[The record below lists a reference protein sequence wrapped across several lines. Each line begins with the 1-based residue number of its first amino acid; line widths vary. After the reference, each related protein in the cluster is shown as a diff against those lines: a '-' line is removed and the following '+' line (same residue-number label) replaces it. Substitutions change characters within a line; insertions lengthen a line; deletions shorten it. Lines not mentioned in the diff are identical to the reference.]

1 MSFPKPAKTATKYT
15 VITKRRIKL
24 AALALIAAGSL
35 LGHHSFSLE
44 FDATKQVTF
53 QGVVTKVEWMNP
65 HVYFY
70 LDVKEGANKVV
81 NWVFESAGPNALERR
96 GWNRNTLK
104 TGDRITV
111 VGYRAKD
118 DIHVASAREVVL
130 ADGRKIIA
138 ASPNDGGPQ
147 F

>member
-1 MSFPKPAKTATKYT
+1 
-15 VITKRRIKL
+15 VILSKSRF
-24 AALALIAAGSL
+24 AALALIAIGPVLA
-35 LGHHSFSLE
+35 HHSFSLE

-53 QGVVTKVEWMNP
+53 QGVVTKVEWMGP
-65 HVYFY
+65 HMYFY
-70 LDVKEGANKVV
+70 LDVKESPTRVV
-81 NWVFESAGPNALERR
+81 NWVFESAGPTALARR

-104 TGDRITV
+104 IGDRITV

-118 DIHVASAREVVL
+118 DVKVASAREVVL
-130 ADGRKIIA
+130 ADGRKLIA

>member
-1 MSFPKPAKTATKYT
+1 
-15 VITKRRIKL
+15 VITRSKL
-24 AALALIAAGSL
+24 AALALIAAISPIWA
-35 LGHHSFSLE
+35 HHSFSLE

-53 QGVVTKVEWMNP
+53 RGVVTKVEWMSP
-65 HVYFY
+65 HIYFY
-70 LDVKEGANKVV
+70 LDVKDGTSKVV
-81 NWVFESAGPNALERR
+81 NWTFESAGPNALARR

-104 TGDRITV
+104 IGDHITV

-118 DIHVASAREVVL
+118 DVHVASAREVVL
-130 ADGRKIIA
+130 ADGRKVIA

>member
-1 MSFPKPAKTATKYT
+1 
-15 VITKRRIKL
+15 VITRSKL
-24 AALALIAAGSL
+24 AALALIATISPLWA
-35 LGHHSFSLE
+35 HHSFSLE

-53 QGVVTKVEWMNP
+53 RGVVTKVEWMSP
-65 HVYFY
+65 HIYFY
-70 LDVKEGANKVV
+70 LDVKDGTSRVV
-81 NWVFESAGPNALERR
+81 NWTFESAGPNALAPR

-104 TGDRITV
+104 IGDHITV

-118 DIHVASAREVVL
+118 DVHVASAREVVL
-130 ADGRKIIA
+130 ADGRKVIA

>member
-1 MSFPKPAKTATKYT
+1 
-15 VITKRRIKL
+15 VIIRRRSKL
-24 AALALIAAGSL
+24 AVFALVAAGPL
-35 LGHHSFSLE
+35 LAHHSFSLE

-70 LDVKEGANKVV
+70 LDVNQGPGKVV
-81 NWVFESAGPNALERR
+81 NWVFEGAGPIALERR

-104 TGDRITV
+104 IGDRIKVT
-111 VGYRAKD
+111 GYRAKD
-118 DIHVASAREVVL
+118 DVRVASAREVVL
-130 ADGRKIIA
+130 ADGRKMIA

>member
-1 MSFPKPAKTATKYT
+1 M
-15 VITKRRIKL
+15 ITRRRSKL
-24 AALALIAAGSL
+24 AALALLAAVGPL
-35 LGHHSFSLE
+35 LAHHSFSLE

-53 QGVVTKVEWMNP
+53 QGVVTKVEWMSP
-65 HVYFY
+65 HIYFY
-70 LDVKEGANKVV
+70 LDVKEGRSKVV
-81 NWVFESAGPNALERR
+81 NWIFESAGPNALARR

-104 TGDRITV
+104 IGDRITV

-118 DIHVASAREVVL
+118 DVHVASAREVVL
-130 ADGRKIIA
+130 ADGRKMIA

>member
-1 MSFPKPAKTATKYT
+1 M
-15 VITKRRIKL
+15 ITRSNL
-24 AALALIAAGSL
+24 AALALIATIGPLWA
-35 LGHHSFSLE
+35 HHSFSLE

-53 QGVVTKVEWMNP
+53 RGVVTKVEWMSP
-65 HVYFY
+65 HTYFY
-70 LDVKEGANKVV
+70 VDVKEGPSKVV
-81 NWVFESAGPNALERR
+81 NWTFESAGPAALARR

-104 TGDRITV
+104 IGDRITV

-118 DIHVASAREVVL
+118 DVHVASAREVVL
-130 ADGRKIIA
+130 ADGRKVIA

>member
-1 MSFPKPAKTATKYT
+1 MIVGPLWA
-15 VITKRRIKL
+15 
-24 AALALIAAGSL
+24 
-35 LGHHSFSLE
+35 HHSFSLE
-44 FDATKQVTF
+44 FDATRQVTF

-65 HVYFY
+65 HIYFY
-70 LDVKEGANKVV
+70 VDVKEGPSKVV
-81 NWVFESAGPNALERR
+81 NWTFESAGPTALERR

-104 TGDRITV
+104 IGDRITV

-118 DIHVASAREVVL
+118 HDVHVASAREVVL
-130 ADGRKIIA
+130 ANGRKVIA

>member
-1 MSFPKPAKTATKYT
+1 
-15 VITKRRIKL
+15 
-24 AALALIAAGSL
+24 LALIAAISPIWA
-35 LGHHSFSLE
+35 HHSFSLE

-53 QGVVTKVEWMNP
+53 RGVVTKVEWMSP
-65 HVYFY
+65 HIYFY
-70 LDVKEGANKVV
+70 LDVKDGTSKVV
-81 NWVFESAGPNALERR
+81 NWTFESAGPNALARR

-104 TGDRITV
+104 IGDHITV

-118 DIHVASAREVVL
+118 DVHVASAREVVL
-130 ADGRKIIA
+130 ADGRKVIA

>member
-1 MSFPKPAKTATKYT
+1 
-15 VITKRRIKL
+15 VITRSKL
-24 AALALIAAGSL
+24 AALALIATISPLWA
-35 LGHHSFSLE
+35 HHSFSLE

-53 QGVVTKVEWMNP
+53 RGVVTKVEWMSP
-65 HVYFY
+65 HIYFY
-70 LDVKEGANKVV
+70 LDVKDGTSRVV
-81 NWVFESAGPNALERR
+81 NWTFESAGPNALARR

-104 TGDRITV
+104 IGDHITV

-118 DIHVASAREVVL
+118 DVHVASAREVVL
-130 ADGRKIIA
+130 ADGRKVIA